1 MFRCNCRIPV
11 NSFGGGNTHVGQTAK
26 PKLNPHR
33 YRLDLSL
40 ALSGRKFGAGMGS
53 FARMMLKR
61 AKRFAAAS

>member
-1 MFRCNCRIPV
+1 MMR
-11 NSFGGGNTHVGQTAK
+11 QTYLPNATN
-26 PKLNPHR
+26 LSSIGIN